1 MLLPGSSLFL
11 QQYSGHIARGCP
23 CHGPAHIGGLARRI
37 VHVAVVRTHTAGLYH
52 PVRHGGDTEV
62 PDQPYEHEHQIDGRR
77 SIRGEDAQGIPDHFH
92 LALQHQRLYPGEHH
106 PEQVG
111 DGQPEIYADITG
123 QPLDERVLETVEDRY
138 RESEGAQH
146 GEDDEKEGAD
156 RVHHQ
161 RSGTEKELHHLA
173 HDGLHD
179 ALQGERIAGVG
190 HPLHHRVV
198 LLIPAHVGD
207 LLFQLL
213 VRGVELP
220 GHGHL
225 QGHLG
230 EQPVLFLLELPHVE
244 GLVVEHGTRSLNDGA
259 QDTVQASQHDHVEE
273 QDADAQAEGTQ
284 HAEHVHR
291 LGTREGLPHAV
302 GYVEESPCRRRRTS
316 GWG

>member
-23 CHGPAHIGGLARRI
+23 CHGPAHVGGLARRI
-37 VHVAVVRTHTAGLYH
+37 VHVAVVRTHTTGLYH

-77 SIRGEDAQGIPDHFH
+77 SVRGEDAQGIPDHFH

-161 RSGTEKELHHLA
+161 RGGTEKELHHLA
-173 HDGLHD
+173 HDGLYD

-207 LLFQLL
+207 LLLQLL
-213 VRGVELP
+213 VRG
-220 GHGHL
+220 G
-225 QGHLG
+225 
-230 EQPVLFLLELPHVE
+230 
-244 GLVVEHGTRSLNDGA
+244 
-259 QDTVQASQHDHVEE
+259 
-273 QDADAQAEGTQ
+273 
-284 HAEHVHR
+284 
-291 LGTREGLPHAV
+291 
-302 GYVEESPCRRRRTS
+302 
-316 GWG
+316 